1 MSEENLADKKI
12 RDQIEPGMEI
22 RLKQRIKEQDAYGNE
37 NERTQIFE
45 GMVISR
51 KHGQEKG
58 ATMTIRKV
66 VNGVGVEK
74 IYPIY
79 SPIIEEIKILRQ
91 KDVNQA
97 QPYYLRNYGKRL
109 KDKEVEVENS

>member
-1 MSEENLADKKI
+1 MSAENLANKKI

-22 RLKQRIKEQDAYGNE
+22 RLKQRIKEKDAYGE
-37 NERTQIFE
+37 VNERTQIFE

-74 IYPIY
+74 IFPIY

-97 QPYYLRNYGKRL
+97 QAYYLRNYDKRL
-109 KDKEVEVENS
+109 KDQEVELENS